1 MWRQWSEAKAHCTE
15 SEVSLIEC
23 TARTV
28 FATST
33 WEALIIAKYLFVS
46 VSAVF
51 FLTTTSRPWGNFSCF
66 PVRNSQL
73 ASLLWTLKPRYGGQV
88 DCCSNCASPKAS
100 LPQTAT
106 AFQNAEN
113 SSLQNSVLVVAA
125 WKLWVGESCDVKDIN
140 NIHSTPGDNW
150 IAQFWKWRHARSCRW
165 RPQRDRQT
173 AKFTAFH

>member
-1 MWRQWSEAKAHCTE
+1 MWRQWSEAKAPCTE

-28 FATST
+28 FATGT
-33 WEALIIAKYLFVS
+33 WQAPKNAKYLFVS

-51 FLTTTSRPWGNFSCF
+51 FLTTTSRPWGNLSCF

-73 ASLLWTLKPRYGGQV
+73 ASRLWTLKPMYGGQV
-88 DCCSNCASPKAS
+88 DRCSTCARPKAS
-100 LPQTAT
+100 PPQTAT

-113 SSLQNSVLVVAA
+113 SSLQNSVIVVAA
-125 WKLWVGESCDVKDIN
+125 WKLRVGELCDVKDIN

-150 IAQFWKWRHARSCRW
+150 IAQFWKVKAR
-165 RPQRDRQT
+165 T
-173 AKFTAFH
+173 IV